1 MTEEQVTQSSETPSG
16 SRAVAVGR
24 AHVEAFT
31 NRKWDEARSVLAEDV
46 RYALLTSASDMPA
59 LDNKGIYE
67 SSGIENFMRDISR
80 NPDFIVPGS
89 ARIVSSMGDDQRAL
103 LVVTFES
110 PVGPNVGKNKFV
122 AARHYL
128 IDEKAKIKNEQVIL
142 FPIGGPTQGLGPE
155 GDAVSIGEAHVQAFT
170 KRDYDTARSLLAKGV
185 HYTVLTTV
193 PGMHSL
199 NNSGADNFMK
209 DLTSFADA
217 IVPGSTRIIESI
229 GDYQRAL
236 VVMTYEAPFGPGGT
250 RLKLV
255 RAAHYLLDE
264 NEKVRTEQVI
274 FFPLM
279 R

>member
-1 MTEEQVTQSSETPSG
+1 MTEELVTQSSGTRSE

-31 NRKWDEARSVLAEDV
+31 NRNWDKARSVLAEDV
-46 RYALLTSASDMPA
+46 HYTLLTSADMPG

-67 SSGIENFMRDISR
+67 NSGIENFMRDLSS

-89 ARIVSSMGDDQRAL
+89 ARIVSSMGDDDRAL
-103 LVVTFES
+103 LIVTFDS
-110 PVGPNVGKNKFV
+110 RLGPTAEKNRFV

-128 IDEKAKIKNEQVIL
+128 IDEKAKIKTEQVIL
-142 FPIGGPTQGLGPE
+142 FPIGGPTPGVAAKS
-155 GDAVSIGEAHVQAFT
+155 DAVSVGEAHVKAFT
-170 KRDYDTARSLLAKGV
+170 KRDYDKARRLLANDV

-199 NNSGADNFMK
+199 NNFSADNFMK
-209 DLTSFADA
+209 DLTAFADA
-217 IVPGSTRIIESI
+217 IVSNSARVVESI
-229 GDYQRAL
+229 GDYRRAL
-236 VVMTYEAPFGPGGT
+236 IVMTYEAPFGTGGA

-264 NEKVRTEQVI
+264 NRKIKTEQVI
-274 FFPLM
+274 FFPLTS
-279 R
+279 